1 MKIISLIGGGLLIL
15 LAFYYFS
22 TLNSENEP
30 VSESDQAIESKQV
43 ENLNPEMQNYEDI
56 DTKLSFDYRTSP
68 EGYTLIEL
76 EKSENSS
83 DYFVSGVRLF
93 RTTDYEEMQ
102 SDLHRGAPPSFI
114 ISIFDNSE
122 LEFYEWLA
130 ANTLLTN
137 DQGTQETIMVGR
149 ASGVMYAWEGMF
161 SGETAVVQNGDYIY
175 MFEGLYNTDTDD
187 ARRQDFK
194 DLLQSVS
201 FD

>member
-1 MKIISLIGGGLLIL
+1 L

>member
-1 MKIISLIGGGLLIL
+1 
-15 LAFYYFS
+15 
-22 TLNSENEP
+22 
-30 VSESDQAIESKQV
+30 
-43 ENLNPEMQNYEDI
+43 
-56 DTKLSFDYRTSP
+56 
-68 EGYTLIEL
+68 
-76 EKSENSS
+76 
-83 DYFVSGVRLF
+83 
-93 RTTDYEEMQ
+93 MQ

-175 MFEGLYNTDTDD
+175 MFEGLYNTDTDE
-187 ARRQDFK
+187 ARGQDFK

>member
-76 EKSENSS
+76 EKAKIVAITS
-83 DYFVSGVRLF
+83 L
-93 RTTDYEEMQ
+93 
-102 SDLHRGAPPSFI
+102 
-114 ISIFDNSE
+114 
-122 LEFYEWLA
+122 
-130 ANTLLTN
+130 
-137 DQGTQETIMVGR
+137 
-149 ASGVMYAWEGMF
+149 
-161 SGETAVVQNGDYIY
+161 VV
-175 MFEGLYNTDTDD
+175 
-187 ARRQDFK
+187 
-194 DLLQSVS
+194 
-201 FD
+201 